1 MLGADEVLL
10 EQHENFIKQSYRNR
24 CNILAANGV
33 LALSIPLVK
42 PPEIK
47 VNIKDI
53 RIDYKTD
60 WQKQHLKSIE
70 SAYRNSP
77 FYEYL
82 IDDFIPIYQKKPQYL
97 FEFNLLLINTVLKII
112 EIDKKIGFTDNFFVP
127 NDESFDFRY
136 RIKPKK
142 QSEEITHLANKEYY
156 QVFNSKHPFQPDLSI
171 IDLLFN
177 LGSETYGYLMNKQK
191 GF

>member
-1 MLGADEVLL
+1 MLGADEVLM

-42 PPEIK
+42 SPEIK
-47 VNIKDI
+47 VNI
-53 RIDYKTD
+53 REVEIDYKTD

-82 IDDFIPIYQKKPQYL
+82 IDDFISVYQKRPRHL
-97 FEFNLLLINTVLKII
+97 FDFNLLLISII
-112 EIDKKIGFTDNFFVP
+112 LNILEIDKKINFTNRFLIP
-127 NDESFDFRY
+127 NDENFDFRY
-136 RIKPKK
+136 RVKPKK
-142 QSEEITHLANKEYY
+142 QNEEITRLANKKYY
-156 QVFNSKHPFQPDLSI
+156 QVFNDKHPFQPDLSI

-177 LGSETYGYLMNKQK
+177 LGPEAYGYLINKA
-191 GF
+191 